1 MKTKDLQIVSLFL
14 LLGLLCLL
22 GCQSN
27 QVTKHTPTKQ
37 KTGFISNKQAT
48 EDATYQG
55 IQSNVA
61 RLHAMLTGS
70 FIQYSNLTPKETPN
84 EYSVWKVNDGKD
96 SVMLYSIPIGDPNKI
111 GYWIYHYQ
119 TMTSL
124 PDEPIYELFEE
135 LTEINRDTIKSV
147 FYEAPKSFNVPL
159 ETLYKEHKNAFKSLN
174 MDSIRA
180 GTVSKKGVYIRQNPL
195 FFTRT
200 TPVIA
205 LPKMEDGSQY
215 YYRDSFATQSLGL
228 GQQFDFFQDEKE
240 QFRLTGYRYKYVKL
254 ATVR

>member
-1 MKTKDLQIVSLFL
+1 MFGLTKLSVIALGGLMIGLCTWSACGGGQTTSKPKKRGKMGFVTGRFIHQDETYSGIKQNVLRLQ
-14 LLGLLCLL
+14 
-22 GCQSN
+22 
-27 QVTKHTPTKQ
+27 T
-37 KTGFISNKQAT
+37 
-48 EDATYQG
+48 
-55 IQSNVA
+55 
-61 RLHAMLTGS
+61 MLSG
-70 FIQYSNLTPKETPN
+70 YYACYKKEEADRVFRP
-84 EYSVWKVNDGKD
+84 WRVNDGKD
-96 SVMLYSIPIGDPNKI
+96 SIVQYLVPVGEPNKI